1 MKYKVTLTILMSSD
15 LKFPHH
21 SINQNFKFHVAASL
35 KREKGTCIK
44 ILTRQMQSMES
55 PSRGKS

>member
-35 KREKGTCIK
+35 MIEKGERYMYKNFNKANAKHGI
-44 ILTRQMQSMES
+44 
-55 PSRGKS
+55 P